1 MRRVLFAVNPFP
13 VPQTGPQSAVA
24 TRGGGAL
31 HASKAQVP
39 VELAPLVAA
48 LALVV
53 LAGEWWVAARR
64 R

>member
-1 MRRVLFAVNPFP
+1 V
-13 VPQTGPQSAVA
+13 
-24 TRGGGAL
+24 GAL
-31 HASKAQVP
+31 HVSKAQVP